1 MQETKKILSTK
12 TDDYQYESEEER
24 EQQTSKKPDKN
35 LMNGLIKKKTKN
47 KTGINRELF
56 RKHFNFQRPSDM
68 LKVFYTANAK
78 KKNGDLVVAVV
89 ATKSGLSDLRKE
101 IENVSEKEKK
111 IEKPNEVVDIFKEI
125 LRLNKRKQEGQ
136 GLKVL
141 TPDQMLNS
149 SPITLAQLKVGN
161 NSEKLKNE
169 IRQLLY
175 SLYCSN
181 KFTKTIYNH
190 FINTI

>member
-1 MQETKKILSTK
+1 
-12 TDDYQYESEEER
+12 
-24 EQQTSKKPDKN
+24 
-35 LMNGLIKKKTKN
+35 
-47 KTGINRELF
+47 
-56 RKHFNFQRPSDM
+56 M

-169 IRQLLY
+169 IRQLL
-175 SLYCSN
+175 
-181 KFTKTIYNH
+181 
-190 FINTI
+190 

>member
-35 LMNGLIKKKTKN
+35 LMNGLIKKKQKK

-89 ATKSGLSDLRKE
+89 APKSGLSDLRKE

-125 LRLNKRKQEGQ
+125 LRLNKRK
-136 GLKVL
+136 
-141 TPDQMLNS
+141 
-149 SPITLAQLKVGN
+149 
-161 NSEKLKNE
+161 
-169 IRQLLY
+169 
-175 SLYCSN
+175 
-181 KFTKTIYNH
+181 
-190 FINTI
+190 